1 MLAIKTEG
9 LTKYYGK
16 SRGIEGVNLEI
27 ESGEVFGFIGPN
39 GAGKSTTIKTLLNF
53 IYPSAGTGSIFGLD
67 IATYADAI
75 KFSTGYVPSDVR
87 YYPNLTCLELLKISQ
102 DFHEVKEAALIDD
115 LCERFEIEKNKKFG
129 QLSTGNKKK
138 LAIAVALSGRPK
150 LLILDEPTNGLD
162 PLMQNRL
169 FQLLK
174 EKNEEGCTIFLSSH
188 NLKEVQNH
196 CTSIAFIKDGNI
208 IDQGEVEFEEK
219 SRREVMIQGEFLN
232 IAKLESLGG
241 EIVESKGG
249 RVTFLYDGELKPLL
263 AHLST
268 LDLVEI
274 SIGEQDLESKFMS
287 YYERGEKE

>member
-138 LAIAVALSGRPK
+138 VAIAVALSGRPK

-249 RVTFLYDGELKPLL
+249 RVVFLYNGELKPLL
-263 AHLST
+263 AHLAT

>member
-1 MLAIKTEG
+1 
-9 LTKYYGK
+9 
-16 SRGIEGVNLEI
+16 
-27 ESGEVFGFIGPN
+27 
-39 GAGKSTTIKTLLNF
+39 
-53 IYPSAGTGSIFGLD
+53 
-67 IATYADAI
+67 
-75 KFSTGYVPSDVR
+75 
-87 YYPNLTCLELLKISQ
+87 
-102 DFHEVKEAALIDD
+102 
-115 LCERFEIEKNKKFG
+115 
-129 QLSTGNKKK
+129 
-138 LAIAVALSGRPK
+138 
-150 LLILDEPTNGLD
+150 
-162 PLMQNRL
+162 MQNRL

-196 CTSIAFIKDGNI
+196 CTSIAFIKDGDI